1 MQYFPY
7 GFISKIKTIIMVVF
21 IVSVA
26 VILSSVLFSCSEV
39 PSSRSHEG
47 RVGRFLGAPLTS
59 LGAQHRGSG
68 TFFV

>member
-1 MQYFPY
+1 MA
-7 GFISKIKTIIMVVF
+7 VV
-21 IVSVA
+21 IVAIA

-59 LGAQHRGSG
+59 LGA
-68 TFFV
+68 